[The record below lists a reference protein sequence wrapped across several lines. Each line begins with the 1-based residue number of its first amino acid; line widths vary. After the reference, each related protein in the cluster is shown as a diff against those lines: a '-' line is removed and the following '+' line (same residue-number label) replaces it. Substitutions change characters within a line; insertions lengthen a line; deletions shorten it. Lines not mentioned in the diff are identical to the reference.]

1 MNEGVGI
8 ASARRRLSLDDLT
21 SHTAST
27 NQALLINRVESR
39 ILLVRGHKVMLD
51 ADLAELYGVPTKR
64 LNEAVRR
71 NATRFP
77 EDFMFQITAEEAE
90 NLRSQIA
97 TSSLWGGRR
106 YLPLAFTEQG
116 VSMLSSVLNSER
128 AIQVNVAI
136 MRAFVRIRKLLTS
149 HKDLARKLEALEGKY
164 DAQFKVVFDAIR
176 ALMDP
181 PKVQR
186 RKIGF
191 HNE

>member
-1 MNEGVGI
+1 M
-8 ASARRRLSLDDLT
+8 DDLT

-27 NQALLINRVESR
+27 NQALLIKRVESR

-51 ADLAELYGVPTKR
+51 ADLAELYGVPTFR
-64 LNEAVRR
+64 LNESVKR
-71 NATRFP
+71 NASRFP
-77 EDFMFQITAEEAE
+77 EDFMFQLTAEEHAS
-90 NLRSQIA
+90 LISQFAI
-97 TSSLWGGRR
+97 SKKGLGGRR
-106 YLPLAFTEQG
+106 FPPYAFTEQG

-136 MRAFVRIRKLLTS
+136 MRTFVRIRKLLTS

-176 ALMDP
+176 ALMEP
-181 PKVQR
+181 PKIRR

-191 HNE
+191 

>member
-1 MNEGVGI
+1 MAVPSGHLI
-8 ASARRRLSLDDLT
+8 A
-21 SHTAST
+21 
-27 NQALLINRVESR
+27 RVERR
-39 ILLVRGHKVMLD
+39 ILHIRGHKVMLD

-64 LNEAVRR
+64 LNETVRR
-71 NATRFP
+71 NAARFP
-77 EDFMFQITAEEAE
+77 EDFMFRLTAEEVE

-106 YLPLAFTEQG
+106 YLPFAFTEQG

>member
-1 MNEGVGI
+1 M
-8 ASARRRLSLDDLT
+8 DDLT

-27 NQALLINRVESR
+27 NQALLIKRVESR

-51 ADLAELYGVPTKR
+51 ADLAELYGVPTFR
-64 LNEAVRR
+64 LNESVKR
-71 NATRFP
+71 NASRFP
-77 EDFMFQITAEEAE
+77 EDFMFQLTAEEHAS
-90 NLRSQIA
+90 LISQFAI
-97 TSSLWGGRR
+97 SKKGRGGRR
-106 YLPLAFTEQG
+106 FPPYAFTEQG

-176 ALMDP
+176 ALMEP

>member
-176 ALMDP
+176 ALMEP